1 MHRKR
6 AQFPLNLTGCARG
19 IHILSKNKSELIIL
33 AYDFE
38 TMIDRTS
45 KNSAKWTLMK
55 RITGLDDLIPLW
67 VADMDFPAPPEV
79 VEALKERVTHH
90 IYGYTVPTE
99 GYYNGLINWMDKRH
113 SWTGVEKDWILYT
126 PGVVAGFS
134 IAIQAYSQPGDK
146 VVIQPP
152 VYYPF
157 KNQILGTGRQIVEN
171 PLKIE
176 NGNYVMDFRDLEEK
190 IDDRTKMII
199 LCSPHNPIGRVWK
212 HEELE
217 KLAAICKEKD
227 CIIVSDEIHHDL
239 ILGNI
244 KHTPTAILSEDAMQR
259 TVSLVAPSKTFNLAG
274 LTNANAIIPNK
285 KLRGDFRAQISKGS
299 GHSNIFG
306 MIAQDAAYNKG
317 EAWLEEL
324 LSYLR
329 GNLKYLEEFLAIKL
343 PGLKLYPLEGTYL
356 AWIDC
361 TSLRMNDEQL
371 NDFMLKKAK
380 LWLDEG
386 VLFGTGGSM
395 FMRIN
400 IASSRLLLKQALEN
414 LEKAVNELSIY

>member
-1 MHRKR
+1 MV
-6 AQFPLNLTGCARG
+6 
-19 IHILSKNKSELIIL
+19 
-33 AYDFE
+33 YDFN
-38 TMIDRTS
+38 TIIDRTT

-55 RITGLDDLIPLW
+55 QRTGYEDLIPLW
-67 VADMDFPAPPEV
+67 VADMDFACPPKV
-79 VEALKERVTHH
+79 VEALKERANHP
-90 IYGYTVPTE
+90 IYGYTVPNE

-113 SWTGVEKDWILYT
+113 RWKNVEKDWILWT

-134 IAIQAYSQPGDK
+134 IAIQAYSKPGDK

-157 KNQILGTGRQIVEN
+157 MNQILGTGRQIVEN
-171 PLKIE
+171 PLKIIE
-176 NGNYVMDFRDLEEK
+176 GYYVMDFEDLAEK

-199 LCSPHNPIGRVWK
+199 LCSPHNPISRVWK
-212 HEELE
+212 REELE
-217 KLAAICKEKD
+217 KLAEICREKD
-227 CIIVSDEIHHDL
+227 IIIVSDEIHNDL
-239 ILGNI
+239 ILGDI
-244 KHTPTAILSEDAMQR
+244 KHTPTAIISEDALQR
-259 TVSLVAPSKTFNLAG
+259 TITLVAPSKTFNLAG

-285 KLRGDFRAQISKGS
+285 KLRDDFQAIVRKGS

-306 MIAQDAAYNKG
+306 MIAQDAAYNYG

-324 LSYLR
+324 LTYLR
-329 GNLKYLEEFLAIKL
+329 GNLKYLEEFLAEKI

-361 TSLRMNDEQL
+361 TFLGMNDEEL
-371 NDFMLKKAK
+371 NEFMLKKAK

-386 VLFGTGGSM
+386 TLFGTGGSM

-400 IASSRLLLKQALEN
+400 LACPRSILEQALEN
-414 LEKAVNELSIY
+414 LEKAVNKL